1 MNKVVATASSDGN
14 SYSPLLVEQICTM
27 LEKETSRYCCKDYLK
42 VPDGLVTA
50 RTPIDERWRQ
60 KSAEWMFKVID
71 YYDLERD
78 IVNVGMT
85 YVDKMFTDTAYHH
98 MWSQHECTLVVMA
111 SLKLAIKLNE
121 SRTLNMEDM
130 RKLALSLGNGSNYSA
145 NAVIEMEYDILWKLN
160 WNVFPPTVYCIAS
173 HMICMLPPEVGQST
187 RYMIQELVK
196 YMSELAICVYSFV
209 KYKPSLK
216 AFACVLV
223 ASESL
228 EGDDCLSHESK
239 RIFLERIHCVFGY
252 GDGDKNIRALGNAL
266 RDLLNHNTDLEDFL
280 DLIRASNPQANDDDS
295 PKSSGARLF
304 E

>member
-1 MNKVVATASSDGN
+1 MNKLVATASSNGN

-98 MWSQHECTLVVMA
+98 MWSQHECRLVVMA

-130 RKLALSLGNGSNYSA
+130 LKLALSLGNGSNYSA
-145 NAVIEMEYDILWKLN
+145 NAVIEMEYDILWK
-160 WNVFPPTVYCIAS
+160 VS
-173 HMICMLPPEVGQST
+173 
-187 RYMIQELVK
+187 
-196 YMSELAICVYSFV
+196 
-209 KYKPSLK
+209 
-216 AFACVLV
+216 
-223 ASESL
+223 
-228 EGDDCLSHESK
+228 
-239 RIFLERIHCVFGY
+239 
-252 GDGDKNIRALGNAL
+252 
-266 RDLLNHNTDLEDFL
+266 
-280 DLIRASNPQANDDDS
+280 
-295 PKSSGARLF
+295 
-304 E
+304 